1 MLPASEKP
9 IASVVWYQVFDG
21 DRVRTADVPRLLDG
35 VTTVEARVTALL
47 NNTTLDASP
56 VAALKTYSE
65 AARTLTLVL
74 TIFSVPVLLLVLY
87 FIGQIAAMVV
97 QRGQGEI
104 ALLRSRGT
112 TRAQVLFIHFLGRR
126 VDRRAGF
133 DHRVG
138 GGRARWR
145 NGWAACAPSS
155 IRR

>member
-1 MLPASEKP
+1 M
-9 IASVVWYQVFDG
+9 VWYQVFDG

-112 TRAQVLFIHFLGRR
+112 TRAQVLFIHFLEGLLIGGLGLMIGLA
-126 VDRRAGF
+126 AG
-133 DHRVG
+133 
-138 GGRARWR
+138 ARWR
-145 NGWAACAPSS
+145 NGWAACDRSS